1 MTLVLLVK
9 FVLSPRTV
17 QKSTAL
23 SSSNASGVLG
33 KFRQTITL
41 LLVVALP
48 LLSLVIWQLRVSGY
62 GNQGQGVLS
71 FSSVFEILTGNM
83 KEWQAE
89 SQQIFTNRILNE
101 ALVTLNGGIGLTY
114 WMILIIFAIFA
125 LVASAV
131 YLDRVTSISWFFT
144 VAVGGTLYGIMM
156 RIVYQTQ
163 FGEGEAVEL
172 ASYDRYMMT
181 FPLALLVTSIL
192 LLCNYLVTSTPVG
205 NNSNRPTKKI
215 KKISQPQVILEKYL
229 PAVLGF
235 VSIVLMFIT
244 LPGYYW
250 GFLVPPADN
259 HYVSKQFEPAGN
271 LIMAN
276 TELGSNVYIVSEK
289 GYDQVWIDYHVFEHN
304 NTNNFDNSSIWG
316 NHSIDAA
323 ISGKSIGNN
332 QALTAED
339 QVLGVDLINWW
350 EASEVEYV
358 YISNVDQY
366 FVDTYA
372 ELFPEFGIQKL
383 YRLADSKFELVAA
396 LA

>member
-33 KFRQTITL
+33 KFRQTIAL

-62 GNQGQGVLS
+62 GNKGQGVLS

-89 SQQIFTNRILNE
+89 SQQVFTNRILNE
-101 ALVTLNGGIGLTY
+101 VLLTLNGGIGLTY
-114 WMILIIFAIFA
+114 WMILILFAIFA

-192 LLCNYLVTSTPVG
+192 LFCNYLVTSIPIEKK
-205 NNSNRPTKKI
+205 SNRPTNKN

-229 PAVLGF
+229 PAAFGF
-235 VSIVLMFIT
+235 VSIVLMIIT

-250 GFLVPPADN
+250 TFLVPPTQN
-259 HYVSKQFEPAGN
+259 IYRSKVFEPAGN
-271 LIMAN
+271 LITNN
-276 TELGSNVYIVSEK
+276 TELGSNVYVVSEL
-289 GYDQVWIDYHVFEHN
+289 DWDNVWIDYHAFQHN
-304 NTNNFDNSSIWG
+304 NINHFDNSKIWG
-316 NHSIDAA
+316 THKIEST
-323 ISGKSIGNN
+323 ISGKDIGSKA
-332 QALTAED
+332 ALTAED
-339 QVLGVDLINWW
+339 HVSPDDLVRWW
-350 EASEVEYV
+350 NRSEVQYV
-358 YISNVDQY
+358 YLDNFDEY
-366 FVDTYA
+366 FAQTYA
-372 ELFPEFGIQKL
+372 GLFPDFGQHKL
-383 YRLADSKFELVAA
+383 YRLQDSKFELVAA